1 MNPNPRRHKRQ
12 DDSTTY
18 EDYAFGRDFMRK
30 SNKNSGERQVT
41 AAGTNL
47 DRLVRDIKEKVQE
60 AKDFW
65 LQLPYSI
72 CNSEIAAQPGQ
83 DDDCWNG
90 QDRARYGGS
99 VSISSALWV
108 V

>member
-1 MNPNPRRHKRQ
+1 MNPDPSRKRHKRQ

-18 EDYAFGRDFMRK
+18 EDYAFGRDFMKK

-65 LQLPYSI
+65 VQLPYSI

-83 DDDCWNG
+83 DEDCWNG
-90 QDRARYGGS
+90 QDRARYGG
-99 VSISSALWV
+99 IL
-108 V
+108 